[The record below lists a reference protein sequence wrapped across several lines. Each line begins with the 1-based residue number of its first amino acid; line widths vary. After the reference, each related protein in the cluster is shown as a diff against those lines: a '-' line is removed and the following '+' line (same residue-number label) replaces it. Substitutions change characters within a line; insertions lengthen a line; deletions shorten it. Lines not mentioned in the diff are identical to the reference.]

1 MNVKFSILIPVYN
14 VEKYLDEC
22 IQSVLAQT
30 YTNYELILVND
41 GSRDSSGE
49 ICDRYAQQY
58 SQIRAFHKENRGQL
72 HTREYAIQQAT
83 GEFYVFLDSDDYLEN
98 NALAVIH
105 DNIERHG
112 CDCVIYGMQR
122 VTDEGKIVG
131 TITEKAEQERV
142 IENRNEL
149 FKLMF
154 TNTIYNPLCRK
165 AIRAAADRCVDYSKF
180 YHVRHG
186 EDMLQS
192 IELLEK
198 VQKTVL
204 IPDVLYNYRVNLQ
217 SVTQTVSYEKYR
229 VDFSVREYVWD
240 YIEKNHLFSEQDWKE
255 YVGYAILLIIDELQT
270 IASFRTAYSN
280 KKQLFQEIYVTPYC
294 NKVMTIQQ
302 YDKKVTGKK
311 HFLFALFKEKRYMA
325 VIVCV
330 TVFRLLRKMLNN

>member
-1 MNVKFSILIPVYN
+1 MNVKFSIITPVYN

-41 GSRDSSGE
+41 GSRDTSGE

-58 SQIRAFHKENRGQL
+58 PQIRAFHKENQGQL
-72 HTREYAIQQAT
+72 HTREYAIRQAT
-83 GEFYVFLDSDDYLEN
+83 GDFYVFLDSDDYLEK
-98 NALAVIH
+98 NALAVIY

-122 VTDEGKIVG
+122 VTDERKIVG
-131 TITEKAEQERV
+131 KVTEKASKERL
-142 IENRNEL
+142 IENKNEL
-149 FKLMF
+149 FKMMF
-154 TNTIYNPLCRK
+154 TNTAYNPLCRK
-165 AIRAAADRCVDYSKF
+165 AIRAVDSGKVDYSAF

-204 IPDVLYNYRVNLQ
+204 IPNILYNYRVNPQ
-217 SVTQTVSYEKYR
+217 SVTQTVTYEKYR
-229 VDFSVREYVWD
+229 VDFSVREYVWN
-240 YIEKNHLFSEQDWKE
+240 YLQTKQLFSEQDWKE

-270 IASFRTAYSN
+270 VASFRTAYTN
-280 KKQLFQEIYVTPYC
+280 KKQLFQELYVTPYC

-311 HFLFALFKEKRYMA
+311 HFLFVLFKHKAYRLINLIFVMA
-325 VIVCV
+325 NLI
-330 TVFRLLRKMLNN
+330 